1 MTNQTYITYNG
12 IIEPESINPATYYR
26 SHRMPY
32 AFSTLTP
39 EDMAQESARVKKE
52 LERQL
57 YGAILKLGEDPDT
70 YNTDAHEVPEDE
82 FAVNYAIKVDIA
94 RILSNIAFISSL

>member
-1 MTNQTYITYNG
+1 
-12 IIEPESINPATYYR
+12 
-26 SHRMPY
+26 MPY
-32 AFSTLTP
+32 AFSTLTS

-94 RILSNIAFISSL
+94 RILSNIAFINSL